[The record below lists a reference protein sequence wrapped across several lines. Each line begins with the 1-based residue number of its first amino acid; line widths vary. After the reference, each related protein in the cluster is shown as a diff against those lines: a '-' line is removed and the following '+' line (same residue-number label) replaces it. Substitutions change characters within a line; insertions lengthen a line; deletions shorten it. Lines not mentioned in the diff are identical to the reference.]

1 VIAPA
6 SHALS
11 DEERIDWL
19 RLSRTPQIGSITFF
33 ALLARFGSARAA
45 IEALPG
51 MAARAGRAKPAL
63 VPSAADIA
71 REIGRT
77 AKFGARY
84 IAACEPDYPRA
95 LAAIED
101 APPVIAVG
109 RDASLFERPSIAI
122 VGARNA
128 SLNGR
133 RIAAKLAQDL
143 GEAGF
148 VVVSGLARGIDTEA
162 HKAALN
168 SGTIA
173 VVAGGIDIVYPPE
186 NAALQSAIFDK
197 GCVITEAPLGTEP
210 MARHFPRRNRI
221 ISGIAPG
228 VIVVEAARN
237 SGSLITARMALE
249 QGREVFAVPGSPL
262 DPRSQGANG
271 LIRDGATLT
280 ETVDD
285 VLRVLSGGQ
294 DFDRKS
300 RVTDRSGVNSD
311 PSADDPRIDIAR
323 QVILEALSPV
333 PVAVDELARDCQVS
347 LPVVLTIL
355 LELELA
361 GRLERQSG
369 QRVNLVG

>member
-1 VIAPA
+1 MIAPA